1 MLTIIII
8 IIVEVNLC
16 MPWKKPNK
24 YNNNYYYLC
33 MFGTAGVH
41 RDQFSDA
48 GSRKTSENL
57 DSLIRNQVGR
67 QVDTLFV
74 CAINYCQTIS

>member
-1 MLTIIII
+1 
-8 IIVEVNLC
+8 
-16 MPWKKPNK
+16 
-24 YNNNYYYLC
+24 
-33 MFGTAGVH
+33 MFETAGVH

-48 GSRKTSENL
+48 GSWRTSENL

-74 CAINYCQTIS
+74 CAINYCQTLS